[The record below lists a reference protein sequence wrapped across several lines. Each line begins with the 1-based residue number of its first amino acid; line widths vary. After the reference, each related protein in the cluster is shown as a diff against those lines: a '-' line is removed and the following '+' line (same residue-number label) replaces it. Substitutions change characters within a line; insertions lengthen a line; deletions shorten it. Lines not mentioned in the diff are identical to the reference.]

1 MEHFRSPFSPADLSS
16 ASAIV
21 NRAFFS
27 DLLLRTRSHRF
38 YSHPF
43 LVRARADVPRDAA
56 SAILTSF
63 YKVVAPFTGLLC
75 SLGGRAPDLRCRFA
89 LMDNIYEEM
98 GCGELEAAHPSLY
111 LAMLRSIGVSAEAAE
126 RAPALP
132 SVRRINEHLEEVIT
146 RGSFATACAVLASA
160 EAAIPPSFPVL
171 ASMARDAFPRV
182 DMAFFDRH
190 GPRDDGHSDDAATL
204 FSVSADIDELAGIEA
219 EVMRDLDH
227 RAELFDEW
235 MALIASA
242 AASRA
247 EPRLSSGRSRPPSI
261 RPTARSSAPPPG

>member
-1 MEHFRSPFSPADLSS
+1 MEHFRSPFLETDLSS
-16 ASAIV
+16 AKAFV
-21 NRAFFS
+21 NRTFF
-27 DLLLRTRSHRF
+27 DDMLVRARAHAF

-43 LVRARADVPRDAA
+43 LTRARTDVPRDAA

-111 LAMLRSIGVSAEAAE
+111 LKMLASIGVNAEAAE
-126 RAPALP
+126 RAPLLT
-132 SVRRINEHLEEVIT
+132 SVRRINEHLEEVVL
-146 RGSFATACAVLASA
+146 RRSFATACAVLASA

-171 ASMARDAFPRV
+171 ASMARDAFPLV

-190 GPRDDGHSDDAATL
+190 GPRDDGHSDDAAML
-204 FSVSADIDELAGIEA
+204 FAMSADSTDFTEIEA
-219 EVMRDLDH
+219 EVLRDLDA
-227 RAELFDEW
+227 RTELFDEW
-235 MALIASA
+235 MALVATSTA
-242 AASRA
+242 ARFGSQR
-247 EPRLSSGRSRPPSI
+247 PRPPSM
-261 RPTARSSAPPPG
+261 RPVARSSAPPPA